1 MHKLSSTEEVEE
13 VVSKYV
19 LKSCTKY
26 LINTYMVGNILG
38 SWHLSVN
45 KGPLLMKLIVQWKA
59 DNIQ

>member
-45 KGPLLMKLIVQWKA
+45 KGPLLMKLIV
-59 DNIQ
+59 